1 MPLDGGNLLNH
12 FGDFFFSTAY
22 RGGVVGLEN
31 VGDVENTQ
39 VYQDRGLARPD
50 CSKRRERTCLRYSYG
65 WVKRAGRNGEEGERE
80 RGRREK

>member
-1 MPLDGGNLLNH
+1 M
-12 FGDFFFSTAY
+12 
-22 RGGVVGLEN
+22 EN

-65 WVKRAGRNGEEGERE
+65 WVKRAGRDGEEGRARE
-80 RGRREK
+80 RKRKERKIIRKKAR